1 MNIPTYY
8 QEILLDH
15 YKNPRNRGSL
25 ENPDLKSSTHN
36 PSCGDSITLEALV
49 DQGTIC
55 SAKFMG
61 IGCVISQATASQLTV
76 FMLQKKINELEKVT
90 AQDIL
95 ALVGIELGPLR
106 ARCALLSLE
115 ALQDAITLYKK
126 NHA

>member
-25 ENPDLKSSTHN
+25 ENPDLKSNSHN
-36 PSCGDSITLEALV
+36 PSCGDMVTLEALLHN
-49 DQGTIC
+49 DTIFQARFTGT
-55 SAKFMG
+55 
-61 IGCVISQATASQLTV
+61 GCVISQATASQLTV
-76 FMLQKKINELEKVT
+76 YMVKKTMIELEKVS

-115 ALQDAITLYKK
+115 ALQEAILTYKK
-126 NHA
+126 KHA

>member
-1 MNIPTYY
+1 MNTPTYY

-25 ENPDLKSSTHN
+25 EKPDLKSSSHN
-36 PSCGDSITLEALV
+36 PSCGDTILLEALV
-49 DQGTIC
+49 ENNTIVRAVF
-55 SAKFMG
+55 SGA
-61 IGCVISQATASQLTV
+61 GCVISQATASQLTC
-76 FMLQKKINELEKVT
+76 FMLQKPLVELEKVT

-115 ALQDAITLYKK
+115 ALQEAIKVYKK